1 MDFITQNIIP
11 YILLYKYTALFVIF
25 FMAAFI
31 LPVPSGN
38 ILVATIA
45 FAVEGYFKIGLVI
58 VISIIANLLGDNCGY
73 WLARSYG
80 EKIFSFIGFRNIL
93 RSKAFNTIE
102 EKFRRRPG
110 FIILISRFDAIST
123 SVINL
128 LAGLGKVS
136 YRKFIVHESIG
147 TLLQVSF
154 YSSVGY
160 FFGHNWQMVNTTM
173 GKVYFVCVVLCIIL
187 VVSFWSKIIAYL
199 KKGISY

>member
-1 MDFITQNIIP
+1 MDFIAQNIIP

-45 FAVEGYFKIGLVI
+45 FAVDGYFNIGLVI
-58 VISIIANLLGDNCGY
+58 IISIIANLLGDNCGY
-73 WLARSYG
+73 WFARIYG
-80 EKIFSFIGFRNIL
+80 EKIFSFIGFRSILKSKTFNI
-93 RSKAFNTIE
+93 IE

-147 TLLQVSF
+147 TLLQVIF

-199 KKGISY
+199 KRGISY

>member
-11 YILLYKYTALFVIF
+11 YILIYKYTALFLIF
-25 FMAAFI
+25 FLAAFI

-45 FAVEGYFKIGLVI
+45 FAVEGYFNIGLVI
-58 VISIIANLLGDNCGY
+58 FISIVANLLGDNCGY
-73 WLARSYG
+73 WLARIYG
-80 EKIFSFIGFRNIL
+80 VKIFSLIGFRSIL
-93 RSKAFNTIE
+93 KSKTFNTIE
-102 EKFRRRPG
+102 DKFRHRPG

-128 LAGLGKVS
+128 LAGIGKVS
-136 YRKFIVHESIG
+136 YRKFLIHESIG

-154 YSSVGY
+154 YSLVGY

-187 VVSFWSKIIAYL
+187 VISFWSKIIAYL
-199 KKGISY
+199 KKGITS

>member
-1 MDFITQNIIP
+1 MDFIAQNIIP

-31 LPVPSGN
+31 LPIPSGN

-45 FAVEGYFKIGLVI
+45 FAVEGYFNIGLVI
-58 VISIIANLLGDNCGY
+58 FISVIANLLGDNCGY

-80 EKIFSFIGFRNIL
+80 EKIFSFIGFRKIL
-93 RSKAFNTIE
+93 KSKTFNTIE

-147 TLLQVSF
+147 TVLQVSF

-160 FFGHNWQMVNTTM
+160 FFGHNWKIINTTM
-173 GKVYFVCVVLCIIL
+173 GKVYLICVLLLIIL
-187 VVSFWSKIIAYL
+187 IISYWSKIKVFLRY
-199 KKGISY
+199 K

>member
-11 YILLYKYTALFVIF
+11 YILIYKYTALFLIF
-25 FMAAFI
+25 FLAAFI

-45 FAVEGYFKIGLVI
+45 FAVEGYFNIGLVI
-58 VISIIANLLGDNCGY
+58 FISIIANLLGDNCGY
-73 WLARSYG
+73 WVARLYG
-80 EKIFSFIGFRNIL
+80 EKIFSFIGFKQIL
-93 RSKAFNTIE
+93 KSKIFNKME
-102 EKFRRRPG
+102 DKFRHRPG

-136 YRKFIVHESIG
+136 YRKFLIHESIG

-160 FFGHNWQMVNTTM
+160 FFGHNWQMINTTM
-173 GKVYFVCVVLCIIL
+173 GQIYFVCVVLCIIL

-199 KKGISY
+199 KRGITS